1 MSTKILIEGKVESDE
16 VLRNDRK
23 QQQSLSPTLGCTQTE
38 NLSLIAKS
46 VLSLSKDIYDIY

>member
-46 VLSLSKDIYDIY
+46 VYSLSNYIYYF